1 MNALVMYD
9 HQTDT
14 LWSQFLSKG
23 VEGPLK
29 DEQLSAIPATQTSW
43 QAWRELHP
51 DTTVLDKGGAYQQ
64 DSYVHY
70 YENGQ
75 SGIHGQFNPDDRL
88 YAKELIVGVNLDGN
102 AKAYP
107 FSALSREQ
115 VVNDT
120 LTNEEVLIFFDA
132 STGTALAFDRK
143 PGDSPLTFRVEGEP
157 AGARTILVDEETGSR
172 WMAFTGSAIDGELKG
187 SRLER
192 IPSHLSFWFAWSDW
206 NPQTEIWESTSFP
219 TEG

>member
-1 MNALVMYD
+1 MSGKLIMNALVMYD

-29 DEQLSAIPATQTSW
+29 DTDLELVPATQTTW
-43 QAWRELHP
+43 EAWRQLHP
-51 DTTVLDKGGAYQQ
+51 DTKVLNKTNSVIT
-64 DSYVHY
+64 DSYVNY
-70 YENGQ
+70 YE
-75 SGIHGQFNPDDRL
+75 SSRAGIHGQFNPDDRL
-88 YAKELIVGVNLDGN
+88 YVKELVLGVNLDGN

-107 FSALSREQ
+107 FSALNREQ

-120 LTNEEVLIFFDA
+120 YAGEDVMIFFDTA
-132 STGTALAFDRK
+132 TGTALAFDRS
-143 PGDSPLTFRVEGEP
+143 PGDTPLTFSIEGES
-157 AGARTILVDEETGSR
+157 AGTATVLVDEETGSK
-172 WMAFTGSAIDGELKG
+172 WTAFTGSAIDGELKG

-206 NPQTEIWESTSFP
+206 NPQTEIYSN
-219 TEG
+219 

>member
-29 DEQLSAIPATQTSW
+29 DTDLELVPATQTTW
-43 QAWRELHP
+43 EAWRQLHP
-51 DTTVLDKGGAYQQ
+51 DTKVLNKTSSVST
-64 DSYVHY
+64 DSYVNY
-70 YENGQ
+70 YE
-75 SGIHGQFNPDDRL
+75 SSRAGIHGQFNPDDRL
-88 YAKELIVGVNLDGN
+88 YVKELVLGVNLDGN

-107 FSALSREQ
+107 FSALNREQ

-120 LTNEEVLIFFDA
+120 YAGEDVMIFFDTA
-132 STGTALAFDRK
+132 TGTALAFDRS
-143 PGDSPLTFRVEGEP
+143 PGDTPLTFSIEGES
-157 AGARTILVDEETGSR
+157 AGTATVLVDEETGSK
-172 WMAFTGSAIDGELKG
+172 WTAFTGSAIDGELKG

-206 NPQTEIWESTSFP
+206 NPQTEIYSN
-219 TEG
+219 

>member
-1 MNALVMYD
+1 MSGKLIMNALVMYD

-29 DEQLSAIPATQTSW
+29 DTDLELVPATQTTW
-43 QAWRELHP
+43 EAWRQLHP
-51 DTTVLDKGGAYQQ
+51 DTKVLNKTSSVST
-64 DSYVHY
+64 DSYVNY
-70 YENGQ
+70 YE
-75 SGIHGQFNPDDRL
+75 SSRAGIHGQFNPDDRL
-88 YAKELIVGVNLDGN
+88 YVKELVLGVNLDGN

-107 FSALSREQ
+107 FSALNREQ

-120 LTNEEVLIFFDA
+120 YAGEDVMIFFDTA
-132 STGTALAFDRK
+132 TGTALAFDRS
-143 PGDSPLTFRVEGEP
+143 PGDTPLTFSIEGEP
-157 AGARTILVDEETGSR
+157 AGTATVLVDEETGSK
-172 WMAFTGSAIDGELKG
+172 WTAFTGSAIDGELKG

-206 NPQTEIWESTSFP
+206 NPQTEIYSN
-219 TEG
+219 

>member
-29 DEQLSAIPATQTSW
+29 DTDLELVPATQTTW
-43 QAWRELHP
+43 EAWRQLHP
-51 DTTVLDKGGAYQQ
+51 DTKVLNKTSSVST
-64 DSYVHY
+64 DSYVNY
-70 YENGQ
+70 YE
-75 SGIHGQFNPDDRL
+75 SSRAGIHGQFNSDDRL
-88 YAKELIVGVNLDGN
+88 YVKELVLGVNLDGN

-107 FSALSREQ
+107 FSALNREQ

-120 LTNEEVLIFFDA
+120 YAGEDVMIFFDTA
-132 STGTALAFDRK
+132 TGTALAFDRS
-143 PGDSPLTFRVEGEP
+143 PGDTPLTFSIEGES
-157 AGARTILVDEETGSR
+157 AGTATVLVDEETGSK
-172 WMAFTGSAIDGELKG
+172 WTAFTGSAIDGELKG

-206 NPQTEIWESTSFP
+206 NPQTEIYSN
-219 TEG
+219 

>member
-29 DEQLSAIPATQTSW
+29 DTDLELVPATQTTW
-43 QAWRELHP
+43 EAWRQLHP
-51 DTTVLDKGGAYQQ
+51 DTKVLNKTSSVST
-64 DSYVHY
+64 DSYVNY
-70 YENGQ
+70 YE
-75 SGIHGQFNPDDRL
+75 SSRAGIHGQFNPDDRL
-88 YAKELIVGVNLDGN
+88 YVKELVLGVNLDGN

-107 FSALSREQ
+107 FSALNREQ

-120 LTNEEVLIFFDA
+120 YAGEDVMIFFDTA
-132 STGTALAFDRK
+132 TGTALAFDRS
-143 PGDSPLTFRVEGEP
+143 PGDTPLTFSIEGEP
-157 AGARTILVDEETGSR
+157 NGTATVLVDEETGSK
-172 WMAFTGSAIDGELKG
+172 WTAFTGSAIDGELKG

-206 NPQTEIWESTSFP
+206 NPQTEIYSN
-219 TEG
+219 

>member
-29 DEQLSAIPATQTSW
+29 DTDLELVPATQTTW
-43 QAWRELHP
+43 EAWRQLHP
-51 DTTVLDKGGAYQQ
+51 DTKVLNKTSSVST
-64 DSYVHY
+64 DSYVNY
-70 YENGQ
+70 YE
-75 SGIHGQFNPDDRL
+75 SSRAGIHGQFNPDDRL
-88 YAKELIVGVNLDGN
+88 YVKELVLGVNLDGN

-107 FSALSREQ
+107 FSALNREQ
-115 VVNDT
+115 IVNDT
-120 LTNEEVLIFFDA
+120 YAGEDVMIFFDTA
-132 STGTALAFDRK
+132 TGTALAFDRS
-143 PGDSPLTFRVEGEP
+143 PGDTPLTFSIEGEP
-157 AGARTILVDEETGSR
+157 AGTSTVLVDEETGSK
-172 WMAFTGSAIDGELKG
+172 WTAFTGSAIDGELKG

-206 NPQTEIWESTSFP
+206 NPQTEIYSN
-219 TEG
+219 

>member
-29 DEQLSAIPATQTSW
+29 DTDLELVPATQTTW
-43 QAWRELHP
+43 EAWRELHP
-51 DTTVLDKGGAYQQ
+51 DTMVLNKTSSVST
-64 DSYVHY
+64 DSYVNY
-70 YENGQ
+70 YE
-75 SGIHGQFNPDDRL
+75 SGRAGVHGQFNPDDRL
-88 YAKELIVGVNLDGN
+88 YVKELVLGVNLDGN
-102 AKAYP
+102 PKAYP
-107 FSALSREQ
+107 FSTLDREQ

-120 LTNEEVLIFFDA
+120 FADEDVLVFFDVT
-132 STGTALAFDRK
+132 TGTALAFDRS
-143 PGDSPLTFRVEGEP
+143 PGDTPLTFAIEGEP
-157 AGARTILVDEETGSR
+157 AGTRTVLVDEETGSR
-172 WMAFTGSAIDGELKG
+172 WTAFTGSAIDGEFKG

-206 NPQTEIWESTSFP
+206 NPQTEIYSN
-219 TEG
+219 

>member
-29 DEQLSAIPATQTSW
+29 DTDLAVVPATQTTW
-43 QAWRELHP
+43 EAWLELHP
-51 DTTVLDKGGAYQQ
+51 DTKVLRKASSVST
-64 DSYVHY
+64 DSYVNY
-70 YENGQ
+70 YENDRA
-75 SGIHGQFNPDDRL
+75 GIHGQFNPDDRL
-88 YAKELIVGVNLDGN
+88 YKKELVVGINLDGS

-107 FSALSREQ
+107 FTTLTAEQ

-120 LTNEEVLIFFDA
+120 FAGEDILIFFDA
-132 STGTALAFDRK
+132 TTGTALAFDRS
-143 PGDSPLTFRVEGEP
+143 PGDKELTFSIEGGP
-157 AGARTILVDEETGSR
+157 AGARTVLIDEETDSR
-172 WMAFTGSAIDGELKG
+172 WTAFTGSAIDGELKG
-187 SRLER
+187 SKLER

-206 NPQTEIWESTSFP
+206 NPQTEIYAN
-219 TEG
+219 

>member
-9 HQTDT
+9 HQTNT

-29 DEQLSAIPATQTSW
+29 GRELAVIPATQTTW
-43 QAWRELHP
+43 EAWLELHP
-51 DTTVLDKGGAYQQ
+51 DTKALRKTNSRP
-64 DSYVHY
+64 DSYAGY
-70 YENGQ
+70 YENSA

-88 YAKELIVGVNLDGN
+88 YNKELVLGVSFGSSQ
-102 AKAYP
+102 KAYP
-107 FSALSREQ
+107 FSALNGEP

-120 LTNEEVLIFFDA
+120 LSDKHLLVFFD
-132 STGTALAFDRK
+132 SYTGAALAFDRI
-143 PGDSPLTFRVEGEP
+143 PGDKPLTFRIEGEP

-172 WMAFTGSAIDGELKG
+172 WTAFTGSAIDGELKG

-192 IPSHLSFWFAWSDW
+192 IPSHLSFWFAWSDYH
-206 NPQTEIWESTSFP
+206 PQTEIY
-219 TEG
+219 GK

>member
-29 DEQLSAIPATQTSW
+29 DTDLELVPATQTTW
-43 QAWRELHP
+43 EAWRQLHP
-51 DTTVLDKGGAYQQ
+51 DTKVLNKTSSVST
-64 DSYVHY
+64 DSYVNY
-70 YENGQ
+70 YE
-75 SGIHGQFNPDDRL
+75 SSRAGIHGQFNPDDRL
-88 YAKELIVGVNLDGN
+88 YVKELVLGVNLDGN

-107 FSALSREQ
+107 FSALNREQ

-120 LTNEEVLIFFDA
+120 YAGEDVMIFFDTA
-132 STGTALAFDRK
+132 TGTALAFDRS
-143 PGDSPLTFRVEGEP
+143 PGDTPLTFSIEGEP
-157 AGARTILVDEETGSR
+157 AGTATVLVDEETGSK
-172 WMAFTGSAIDGELKG
+172 WTAFTGSAIDGELKG

-206 NPQTEIWESTSFP
+206 NPQTEIYSN
-219 TEG
+219 

>member
-29 DEQLSAIPATQTSW
+29 DTNLELVPATQTTW
-43 QAWRELHP
+43 EAWRQLHP
-51 DTTVLDKGGAYQQ
+51 DTKVLNKTSSVST
-64 DSYVHY
+64 DSYVNY
-70 YENGQ
+70 YE
-75 SGIHGQFNPDDRL
+75 SSRAGIHGQFNPDDRL
-88 YAKELIVGVNLDGN
+88 YVKELVLGVNLDGN

-107 FSALSREQ
+107 FNALNKEQ

-120 LTNEEVLIFFDA
+120 YAGEDVMIFFDTA
-132 STGTALAFDRK
+132 TGTALAFDRS
-143 PGDSPLTFRVEGEP
+143 PGDTPLTFSIEGEP
-157 AGARTILVDEETGSR
+157 AGTATVLVDEETGSK
-172 WMAFTGSAIDGELKG
+172 WTAFTGSAIDGELKG

-206 NPQTEIWESTSFP
+206 NPQTEIYSN
-219 TEG
+219 

>member
-29 DEQLSAIPATQTSW
+29 DTDLELVPATQTTW
-43 QAWRELHP
+43 EAWRQLHP
-51 DTTVLDKGGAYQQ
+51 DTKVLNKTSSVST
-64 DSYVHY
+64 DSYVNY
-70 YENGQ
+70 YE
-75 SGIHGQFNPDDRL
+75 SSRAGIHGQFNPDDRL
-88 YAKELIVGVNLDGN
+88 YVKELVLGVNLDGN

-107 FSALSREQ
+107 FSALNREQ

-120 LTNEEVLIFFDA
+120 YAGEDVMIFFDTA
-132 STGTALAFDRK
+132 TGTALAFDRS
-143 PGDSPLTFRVEGEP
+143 PGDTPLTFSIEGES
-157 AGARTILVDEETGSR
+157 AGTSTVLVDEETGSK
-172 WMAFTGSAIDGELKG
+172 WTAFTGSAIDGELKG

-206 NPQTEIWESTSFP
+206 NPQTEIYSN
-219 TEG
+219 

>member
-29 DEQLSAIPATQTSW
+29 DAELAVIPATQTTW
-43 QAWRELHP
+43 EAWLELHP
-51 DTTVLDKGGAYQQ
+51 DTRALYKGSERQ
-64 DSYVHY
+64 DPYVSY
-70 YENGQ
+70 YENSA

-88 YAKELIVGVNLDGN
+88 YGKELVLGVNFDGSP
-102 AKAYP
+102 KAYP
-107 FSALSREQ
+107 FSVLSREQ

-120 LTNEEVLIFFDA
+120 IAGEDVLIYFDA
-132 STGTALAFDRK
+132 YTGTALAFDRS
-143 PGDSPLTFRVEGEP
+143 PGDTPLTFGIEGEP
-157 AGARTILVDEETGSR
+157 AGARTVLVDEQTGSR
-172 WMAFTGSAIDGELKG
+172 WIAFIGSAIDGELKG
-187 SRLER
+187 SRMER

-206 NPQTEIWESTSFP
+206 NPQTEIYTP
-219 TEG
+219 